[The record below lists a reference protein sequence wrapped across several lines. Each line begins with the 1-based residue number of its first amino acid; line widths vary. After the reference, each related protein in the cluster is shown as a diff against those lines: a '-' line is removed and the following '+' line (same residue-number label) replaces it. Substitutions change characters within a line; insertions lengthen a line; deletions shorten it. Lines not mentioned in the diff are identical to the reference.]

1 MLVSI
6 DDALLCLAEQKI
18 SEAKNKFEG
27 LRLALK
33 EWLEPCKLPKG
44 ICEAYREAYYV
55 YMNIKD
61 EKFPSSII
69 LNSFVDKLKVL
80 REAINIARSN
90 C

>member
-1 MLVSI
+1 
-6 DDALLCLAEQKI
+6 
-18 SEAKNKFEG
+18 
-27 LRLALK
+27 
-33 EWLEPCKLPKG
+33 
-44 ICEAYREAYYV
+44 
-55 YMNIKD
+55 MNIKD